1 VAVVLIS
8 RIHLVVLFTVVAD
21 MALKPTGDDV
31 GTLVLM
37 LAAIAAAAAAYA
49 TWRFRTSASV
59 PIGTAAGETA

>member
-37 LAAIAAAAAAYA
+37 IAAIAAAAIYAA
-49 TWRFRTSASV
+49 WRFRTSTPAGV
-59 PIGTAAGETA
+59 PARETA